1 MLSFI
6 LWIIGCAVIIPSVIY
21 IFNKIMKNRTEK
33 NTKALTKDRYNI
45 IAGRLL
51 LTTLLST
58 FVCVVINSYIPLI
71 ITGAV
76 FVGFL
81 IFARKKY
88 GYRAVEYRGTP
99 IEMMTK
105 EELFKKF
112 DEEKTFM
119 TINSCSIYHSDDK

>member
-6 LWIIGCAVIIPSVIY
+6 LWIIGCAVATPAIVY
-21 IFNKIMKNRTEK
+21 IFNKVMKGRAVK
-33 NTKALTKDRYNI
+33 NSNTMTKDRYNT
-45 IAGRLL
+45 IAERLL
-51 LTTLLST
+51 IITLLST
-58 FVCVVINSYIPLI
+58 FVCIFVNSYMPLI
-71 ITGAV
+71 ITGAA

-81 IFARKKY
+81 VYARKRY

-112 DEEKTFM
+112 DEEKTFI
-119 TINSCSIYHSDDK
+119 TINSCSIYYSDDK